1 MKFFFPDSQDSV
13 DPSFDFE
20 TETRAEFRIRQRDD
34 LYAHEVFEEPPFDG
48 VLVSKAIVD
57 GSGSGAGKYSL
68 AQRHRLFR
76 LGIRGFLRLDESPG
90 SQRLQTMGDCGAFSY
105 VREEFPPF
113 SVDEVIQ
120 FYTQCGFDLGVSVD
134 HAILAYIPDAD
145 QLGLGG
151 LLLDR
156 DQEKLLADCRH
167 RQLITLQLADEFLR
181 THRSQ
186 GCGFTPL
193 GVAQGWSPQSYA
205 TAVGAL
211 QGSGYD
217 RIAIGGMV
225 PLRTRDILACL
236 EAISTVRRPGTQ
248 LHLLGV
254 TRCEHVLEFQRYGVT
269 SFDSTM
275 PLMQAFKD
283 AKDNYHTLDG
293 NYVALRIPQVQGNPK
308 LQRRIASGEVNQDR
322 ARKLEQSALAA
333 LRAYDAGTLGLETA
347 LASLLEYE
355 QLHDGKVDR
364 SRTYR
369 KVLEDQPWKRCPCE
383 VCRAIGIN
391 VVIFRGA
398 ERNRRRGFHNITV
411 LYERLHQELGWH
423 DSPAR
428 QPAMN
433 CSEGTR

>member
-34 LYAHEVFEEPPFDG
+34 LYAHEVFAQRPFDG

-76 LGIRGFLRLDESPG
+76 LGIRGFLRLDERPG
-90 SQRLQTMGDCGAFSY
+90 VQRLETLGDCGAFSY
-105 VREEFPPF
+105 VREEYPPF

-120 FYTQCGFDLGVSVD
+120 FYTQCGFDLGISVD
-134 HAILAYIPDAD
+134 HAILGYIPDAD
-145 QLGLGG
+145 QLGLRG

-156 DQEKLLADCRH
+156 DEERLLEDSRK
-167 RQLITLQLADEFLR
+167 RQAITLELADEFLR
-181 THRSQ
+181 THESQ

-193 GVAQGWSPQSYA
+193 GVAQGWSPLSYA
-205 TAVGAL
+205 DAVRQL
-211 QGSGYD
+211 QKSGYD

-225 PLRTRDILACL
+225 PLKTRDILACL
-236 EAISTVRRPGTQ
+236 ETINLVRDHGTQ
-248 LHLLGV
+248 LHLLGI
-254 TRCEHVLEFQRYGVT
+254 TRCEHVLDFQRFGVT

-283 AKDNYHTLDG
+283 AKDNYHTLHG
-293 NYVALRIPQVQGNPK
+293 NYVALRVPQVQGNPR
-308 LQRRIASGEVNQDR
+308 LQRRIGSGEVNQDQ
-322 ARKLEQSALAA
+322 ARRLEQSTLTA
-333 LRAYDAGTLGLETA
+333 LRAYDRGEVSVEATLEP
-347 LASLLEYE
+347 LLEYE

-364 SRTYR
+364 SRPYR
-369 KVLEDQPWKRCPCE
+369 KILEEQPWKECPCE
-383 VCRAIGIN
+383 VCRMIGIN

-398 ERNRRRGFHNITV
+398 ERNRRRGFHNLTI
-411 LYERLHQELGWH
+411 LYQRLHQELGWRQG
-423 DSPAR
+423 SAR
-428 QPAMN
+428 EPAMT
-433 CSEGTR
+433 CTEPTQ